1 MVGYTRRFYGKA
13 FWLIKNMVIF
23 LLNFFIH
30 GMLIVQRQT
39 EDDHV

>member
-1 MVGYTRRFYGKA
+1 MSQA
-13 FWLIKNMVIF
+13 FLLMKNMAIF